1 MQEGAR
7 QAARLLERHQEHNAP
22 PELVAL
28 VLWGADNLKTE
39 GAPIAQALWLM
50 GAKPRFDSYGRLAG
64 AVLIAQEELDHPRID
79 VVISMSGIFR
89 DLMPLQTKLL
99 AEAALLAA
107 AADEPVERNFVRKH
121 ALAYQASCGCDLET
135 AALRVFGNADGAY
148 GANVNNLIESGKW
161 ESENEIAETY
171 MRRKGFAYGRSG
183 APTQQPALLKAMLT
197 DVDLAYQNLEL
208 VELGVT
214 TVDIYFD
221 TLGGVSRAIRRAKGA
236 DAPVYIGDATR
247 GELQVRTLGEQVA
260 LETRTRVLN
269 PKWYESML
277 KHGFEGVRNIEA
289 HVTNTVGWS
298 ATTGQ
303 VAPWVYQKMTQTYVL
318 DAAMRAR
325 MAKLNP
331 TASLRIAHR
340 LIEAKERRF
349 WTPDDETLEALR
361 LTGEELEDQLEG
373 VGLDDV
379 A

>member
-1 MQEGAR
+1 MSI
-7 QAARLLERHQEHNAP
+7 
-22 PELVAL
+22 
-28 VLWGADNLKTE
+28 W
-39 GAPIAQALWLM
+39 
-50 GAKPRFDSYGRLAG
+50 
-64 AVLIAQEELDHPRID
+64 RIK
-79 VVISMSGIFR
+79 ISTS
-89 DLMPLQTKLL
+89 
-99 AEAALLAA
+99 
-107 AADEPVERNFVRKH
+107 
-121 ALAYQASCGCDLET
+121 
-135 AALRVFGNADGAY
+135 
-148 GANVNNLIESGKW
+148 
-161 ESENEIAETY
+161 
-171 MRRKGFAYGRSG
+171 
-183 APTQQPALLKAMLT
+183 
-197 DVDLAYQNLEL
+197 

-247 GELQVRTLGEQVA
+247 GESRVRTLSEQVA
-260 LETRTRVLN
+260 LETRTRILN

-340 LIEAKERRF
+340 LIEAQERRF

-373 VGLDDV
+373 IGLDDV